1 MGNGSAGIEK
11 AAAVGK
17 GVGRDV
23 HHAHDEGF
31 GQRERKSPALQYR
44 GVSLFYA
51 PAAGAV
57 APSAPASGAGGLAAL
72 CEPLGLGG
80 RGGLPAMMSPIWSA
94 SMVSHSSRV
103 FAISSTLSRFSSS
116 SLLARRYCTSMMR
129 RLSASAFCMVAS
141 EKFLWVVIER
151 PRKIS
156 LSFSP

>member
-11 AAAVGK
+11 APAVGK

-31 GQRERKSPALQYR
+31 GQRERESPALQYR

-72 CEPLGLGG
+72 CEPLGFGG

-94 SMVSHSSRV
+94 SSVSYSSSA
-103 FAISSTLSRFSSS
+103 FAIASTLSRLYSSRRR
-116 SLLARRYCTSMMR
+116 ARRYCWSTMR
-129 RLSASAFCMVAS
+129 RISASTF
-141 EKFLWVVIER
+141 
-151 PRKIS
+151 
-156 LSFSP
+156 